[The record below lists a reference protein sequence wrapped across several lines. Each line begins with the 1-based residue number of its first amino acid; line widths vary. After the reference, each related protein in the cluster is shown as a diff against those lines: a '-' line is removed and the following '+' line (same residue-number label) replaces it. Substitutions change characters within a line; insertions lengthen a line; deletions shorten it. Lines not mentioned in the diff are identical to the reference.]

1 MDEQNY
7 HPQQDVFRLIDGKK
21 EPIQPYRFS
30 DGREKTSQSK
40 KQADM
45 GAHIESIVF
54 DGKTLTTTA
63 VNENGEKVT
72 QQLPAVSGL
81 NPEKPFSYSPL
92 RQRLPDG
99 GPIPEGNYTVNPQ
112 EIQKPT
118 LAQDALGRVG
128 KKVNSWLNRNES
140 EDWKFPTGEYPGGR
154 TSWGKERT
162 PIKNDPAVT
171 QNTGR
176 DNFFIHGGKEPGSG
190 GCIDLTKHE
199 KSFFDFLR
207 KYRGKE
213 QTEVPLTVKYPS
225 ELTGEEPKNS
235 K

>member
-1 MDEQNY
+1 MNKQNY

-21 EPIQPYRFS
+21 EPIQPYHFS

-40 KQADM
+40 KQADT

-92 RQRLPDG
+92 RQRLPDR
-99 GPIPEGNYTVNPQ
+99 GPIPEGNYSINPQ

-128 KKVNSWLNRNES
+128 KKINSFLGTIQVKKR
-140 EDWKFPTGEYPGGR
+140 KFPTGEYPGAELLG
-154 TSWGKERT
+154 E
-162 PIKNDPAVT
+162 
-171 QNTGR
+171 
-176 DNFFIHGGKEPGSG
+176 GKEPLFKM
-190 GCIDLTKHE
+190 I
-199 KSFFDFLR
+199 R
-207 KYRGKE
+207 R
-213 QTEVPLTVKYPS
+213 
-225 ELTGEEPKNS
+225 
-235 K
+235 